1 MPSLGRLPKE
11 NLRDNGKTG
20 PGVPV
25 ALEGGAV
32 CLLKGVGNPAHL
44 NVGHLSM
51 RASIKNT
58 NSVKCHQADNKFISH
73 YETHDVLGLREIMK
87 SIFNLC
93 FRDFQII
100 GELTPRPRLI
110 IKARLLATDSE
121 KQCTGPMSPT
131 PGNEDEDLGCLL
143 CLEVIDSQGDPAS
156 AL

>member
-1 MPSLGRLPKE
+1 MPRLSQLPKG
-11 NLRDNGKTG
+11 NLRDNRKAG

-25 ALEGGAV
+25 TLEGGAV
-32 CLLKGVGNPAHL
+32 SPVKGVGNPAHL

-58 NSVKCHQADNKFISH
+58 NSVKRHQADDKFISH

-100 GELTPRPRLI
+100 GELTLRPRLI
-110 IKARLLATDSE
+110 IKAGLWATDSE

-131 PGNEDEDLGCLL
+131 PRNEDETLGCLP
-143 CLEVIDSQGDPAS
+143 CLEVINCQGDPAP